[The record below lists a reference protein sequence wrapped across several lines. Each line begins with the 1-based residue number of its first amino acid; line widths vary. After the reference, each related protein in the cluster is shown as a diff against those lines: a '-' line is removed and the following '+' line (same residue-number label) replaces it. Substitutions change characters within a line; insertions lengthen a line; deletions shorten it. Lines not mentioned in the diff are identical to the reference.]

1 MASVGS
7 GVRHPNTR
15 VSAKSGGM
23 GVSWRPAKN
32 SSAEQMQME
41 MEDGLSRAWAYV
53 VHGAVS
59 TLNAALAG
67 DFGGDQLAVSQ
78 QLGIGF
84 LGFFQADDVL
94 FRNDQHVRGGLRV
107 DVLEGESFFVFVNL
121 F

>member
-1 MASVGS
+1 
-7 GVRHPNTR
+7 
-15 VSAKSGGM
+15 
-23 GVSWRPAKN
+23 
-32 SSAEQMQME
+32 ME